1 MKTILVLT
9 MILLA
14 TECRAQNS
22 ISDQNSKIQRALIR
36 GIEETNRLNAVK
48 AEEARKKA
56 EVAQQSAQ
64 QRQEAL
70 RKVCT
75 AAENAGK
82 TLYGVHPDLND
93 ARGGLYGK
101 PVASY
106 KVGDWGYSPNIITV
120 VNVIDEDTLLVY
132 LQNDAL
138 DSQIESATFMILKGF
153 DTSKVT
159 TDTRFFLFHPVTITR
174 TQTYNTAGGTT
185 NTVVVL
191 ERNDSFID
199 AQLAPVK
206 KARADARAKYEA
218 FRKIIPPAD
227 ATGAAVY
234 DYFPEADRARL
245 IQDWKNED
253 AAIKQAIEFHL
264 TKLKNMKG
272 AGRTHHEKELAKYR
286 SGLTRNKKN
295 NPPYL
300 KKVD

>member
-1 MKTILVLT
+1 MKMILTLT

-14 TECRAQNS
+14 TECRAQTS
-22 ISDQNSKIQRALIR
+22 IRNQNSKIQSALNR
-36 GIEETNRLNAVK
+36 GIEETNRINAVK

-56 EVAQQSAQ
+56 EEAQ

-70 RKVCT
+70 RKVVA
-75 AAENAGK
+75 AAENSGK
-82 TLYGVHPDLND
+82 SLYGVHPDLND
-93 ARGGLYGK
+93 ARGGLYAK

-106 KVGDWGYSPNIITV
+106 QIGDWGYSPKVITA
-120 VNVIDEDTLLVY
+120 VNVINKDSLLVY
-132 LQNDAL
+132 LQDDPL
-138 DSQIESATFMILKGF
+138 DTQIESAKFMILKGF

-159 TDTRFFLFHPVTITR
+159 TDIRFLLYHPVTITR

-185 NTVVVL
+185 NTVLVL
-191 ERNDSFID
+191 DRNDTFID
-199 AQLAPVK
+199 AQVAPVK
-206 KARADARAKYEA
+206 NARAAARAKYEA

-234 DYFPEADRARL
+234 DSFPEADRAQL

-272 AGRTHHEKELAKYR
+272 AGRTQQEKELAKYR